1 MLSTV
6 FDILYYLNN
15 NMLLF
20 YDDHYSYCYCFY
32 FLYLTG
38 ASLILKVF
46 DFILDISPYIVNIT
60 QTQRN

>member
-1 MLSTV
+1 MP
-6 FDILYYLNN
+6 II
-15 NMLLF
+15 
-20 YDDHYSYCYCFY
+20 YSYSCFY